1 MPVSVSTSPLVDV
14 PAETRLAGLTL
25 VTSGTNQFAAL
36 AFNGDAI
43 VQQLD
48 GSLDQPADA
57 ERLVAL
63 TDGLPIVSDAPRRSF
78 DVLVRAG
85 ARTPVMWDVLELAAL
100 LAPACPSGGLDRAA
114 TFFGIVVEG
123 GAGLMRQAQRAQML
137 FQLLVS
143 LLDRV
148 DTQTLLHASRLAASL
163 DWPLRTLFAEVQH
176 RRAISPLEIGA
187 LAEGTPMGAWVAQG
201 AAGRRRQTNLPELDP
216 PPLDPDEIARRLAP
230 DADIAHALVG
240 YEARGEQVHMA
251 QLVAETLSSGGQLLL
266 EAGTGTGKSLAYLL
280 PAALRAIRTSRRVV
294 VSTATTTLQD
304 QLFQQDLPLVQT
316 GLSGEPPLRATVL
329 KGRANYLCLRR
340 WQMLL
345 HAGDLTS
352 ADRML
357 LLKTLF
363 WLPHT
368 STGDRAELH
377 LSPAEEESWGR
388 LSAVTEACTPL
399 RCAYH
404 RIGVCFLARARRA
417 AEESHIV
424 IANHALLLSDLASR
438 SRVLPDYDVLI
449 VDEAHHLEDEATNQ
463 LGWRLGEREL
473 VNRLDRL
480 WSPSIGGSG
489 ALTEALGLIGTSNG
503 PRIPVELQPTVEQA
517 GQAALELGS
526 AIRRFFEGLARVMDD
541 PELVGGGGDETQL
554 RVTAAIRAGS
564 RWQELEQVWAEATEH
579 QQAVE
584 RAIVELT
591 AELESLPGALDAA
604 RDLAAELSGHLDY
617 WRDVRRRMNGCVHSP
632 GPNYVYW
639 VSAGS
644 GRFRFAWLNA
654 APLEVASLLRDRLFA
669 APETTILV
677 SATMAI
683 GGSFDYVKQRL
694 GLEDARAEALG
705 SPFDYARAAL
715 LYVPNDLPDP
725 TQAGYQ
731 ASMERAIMDVVKRLR
746 GRTLVLFT
754 SRAHLR
760 TTYQTLREPLA
771 AQHITLL
778 AQGIDESSRT
788 RLLDAFRRGSR
799 VVLFGTNAFWEG
811 IDVVGEALSC
821 VMVTRLPFA
830 VPTDP
835 IYAARAEQFDDPFS
849 QYAVPQAV
857 LRLKQGFGRLIRSRT
872 DRGAVVI
879 LDRRLVTRFYGQ
891 VFVRSLPPCSV
902 KQGPA
907 ARSGLEAE
915 EWLTPATQ
923 LTLQVAPG

>member
-1 MPVSVSTSPLVDV
+1 MGPTQRDHRGMH
-14 PAETRLAGLTL
+14 A
-25 VTSGTNQFAAL
+25 
-36 AFNGDAI
+36 
-43 VQQLD
+43 
-48 GSLDQPADA
+48 
-57 ERLVAL
+57 VAL
-63 TDGLPIVSDAPRRSF
+63 RVPPHRGVLPRPR
-78 DVLVRAG
+78 
-85 ARTPVMWDVLELAAL
+85 
-100 LAPACPSGGLDRAA
+100 
-114 TFFGIVVEG
+114 
-123 GAGLMRQAQRAQML
+123 
-137 FQLLVS
+137 
-143 LLDRV
+143 
-148 DTQTLLHASRLAASL
+148 
-163 DWPLRTLFAEVQH
+163 
-176 RRAISPLEIGA
+176 
-187 LAEGTPMGAWVAQG
+187 
-201 AAGRRRQTNLPELDP
+201 
-216 PPLDPDEIARRLAP
+216 
-230 DADIAHALVG
+230 
-240 YEARGEQVHMA
+240 
-251 QLVAETLSSGGQLLL
+251 
-266 EAGTGTGKSLAYLL
+266 
-280 PAALRAIRTSRRVV
+280 
-294 VSTATTTLQD
+294 
-304 QLFQQDLPLVQT
+304 
-316 GLSGEPPLRATVL
+316 
-329 KGRANYLCLRR
+329 
-340 WQMLL
+340 
-345 HAGDLTS
+345 
-352 ADRML
+352 
-357 LLKTLF
+357 
-363 WLPHT
+363 
-368 STGDRAELH
+368 
-377 LSPAEEESWGR
+377 
-388 LSAVTEACTPL
+388 
-399 RCAYH
+399 
-404 RIGVCFLARARRA
+404 RRA
-417 AEESHIV
+417 AEESHVV

-438 SRVLPDYDVLI
+438 SRILPEYDVLV

-463 LGWRLGEREL
+463 LGWRLAEREL
-473 VNRLDRL
+473 INRLERL
-480 WSPSIGGSG
+480 WSPSVAGTSG
-489 ALTEALGLIGTSNG
+489 ALTEALGLIVASTG
-503 PRIPVELQPTVEQA
+503 PRIPVELRPTVEQA

-541 PELVGGGGDETQL
+541 PELVGAGGDETQL

-564 RWQELEQVWAEATEH
+564 RWQELERVWADATE
-579 QQAVE
+579 QLQVVE

-632 GPNYVYW
+632 GPNFVYW
-639 VSAGS
+639 VSTGS

-669 APETTILV
+669 APEATILV

-683 GGSFDYVKQRL
+683 GGSFDYVKRRL

-731 ASMERAIMDVVKRLR
+731 ASMERAIMDVVRRLR

-754 SRAHLR
+754 SRVHLR
-760 TTYQTLREPLA
+760 TTYNALREPLA

-788 RLLDAFRRGSR
+788 RLLEAFRRGSR

-811 IDVVGEALSC
+811 IDVVGDALSC

-835 IYAARAEQFDDPFS
+835 IYAARAEQFDEPFS

-857 LRLKQGFGRLIRSRT
+857 LRLKQGFGRLIRSRA
-872 DRGAVVI
+872 DRGAVVM

-907 ARSGLEAE
+907 ARTGLEAE

>member
-1 MPVSVSTSPLVDV
+1 MALSISAPVDV
-14 PAETRLAGLTL
+14 QPETRLAGLTL
-25 VTSGTNQFAAL
+25 VTTGSNQFAAL
-36 AFNGDAI
+36 AFAGDTI
-43 VQQLD
+43 VQQLEGRVD
-48 GSLDQPADA
+48 DPVDA
-57 ERLVAL
+57 QRLVAL
-63 TDGLPIVSDAPRRSF
+63 ADGVPIISDNPRRAF
-78 DVLVRAG
+78 DVLLRAG
-85 ARTPVMWDVLELAAL
+85 ASLPVVWDVLELAAL

-123 GAGLMRQAQRAQML
+123 GGGLGRQAQRAHML

-143 LLDRV
+143 LLDRI

-163 DWPLRTLFAEVQH
+163 DWPLRALFAEVQR
-176 RRAISPLEIGA
+176 RRALSPLETGA

-201 AAGRRRQTNLPELDP
+201 APGRRRTTSLPEVDP
-216 PPLDPDEIARRLAP
+216 APLDPKEIAQRLAP
-230 DADIAHALVG
+230 DADIAHALAG
-240 YEARGEQVHMA
+240 YEARSEQVHMA
-251 QLVAETLSSGGQLLL
+251 QLVAETLSTGGQLLL

-304 QLFQQDLPLVQT
+304 QLFQQDLPLVQA
-316 GLSGEPPLRATVL
+316 GLRGEQPLRATVL
-329 KGRANYLCLRR
+329 KGRTNYLCLRR

-357 LLKTLF
+357 LIKTLF
-363 WLPHT
+363 WLPQT

-377 LSPAEEESWGR
+377 LAPPEEESWGR

-438 SRVLPDYDVLI
+438 SRILPEYDVLV

-473 VNRLDRL
+473 INRLERL
-480 WSPSIGGSG
+480 WSPSVAGTSG
-489 ALTEALGLIGTSNG
+489 ALAEALALLGTSNG
-503 PRIPVELQPTVEQA
+503 PRISIELRPTVEQA

-526 AIRRFFEGLARVMDD
+526 GIRRFFEGLARVMDD
-541 PELVGGGGDETQL
+541 PELVGAGGDETQL

-564 RWQELEQVWAEATEH
+564 RWQELEHVWAEATEH
-579 QQAVE
+579 QQVVE
-584 RAIVELT
+584 RAVIELI

-617 WRDVRRRMNGCVHSP
+617 WRDARRRMNGCVHSP
-632 GPNYVYW
+632 GPNFVYW
-639 VSAGS
+639 VSTGS

-669 APETTILV
+669 APEATILV

-683 GGSFDYVKQRL
+683 GGTFDYVKRRL

-731 ASMERAIMDVVKRLR
+731 ASMERAIMDVVRRLR

-760 TTYQTLREPLA
+760 TTYQALREPLA
-771 AQHITLL
+771 LQHITLL

-811 IDVVGEALSC
+811 IDVVGDALSC

-835 IYAARAEQFDDPFS
+835 IYAARAEQFDEPFS

-857 LRLKQGFGRLIRSRT
+857 LRLKQGFGRLIRSRA
-872 DRGAVVI
+872 DRGAVVM

-907 ARSGLEAE
+907 ARTGLEAE

-923 LTLQVAPG
+923 LTLQVAPE

>member
-1 MPVSVSTSPLVDV
+1 VALSTVPVADV
-14 PAETRLAGLTL
+14 RTETRVAGLTL
-25 VTSGTNQFAAL
+25 VTSGTNHFAAL
-36 AFNGDAI
+36 AFTGDTI
-43 VQQLD
+43 VQLLE
-48 GSLDQPADA
+48 GHLDQPADA
-57 ERLVAL
+57 QQLAAL
-63 TDGLPIVSDAPRRSF
+63 ADGVPIISDAPRRAF
-78 DVLVRAG
+78 DVLLRAG
-85 ARTPVMWDVLELAAL
+85 APMPAIWDVLELAAL
-100 LAPACPSGGLDRAA
+100 LAPACPSGGLDRATA
-114 TFFGIVVEG
+114 FFGIVVDG
-123 GAGLMRQAQRAQML
+123 SGLLRQAQRAHMV

-148 DTQTLLHASRLAASL
+148 DTQTLLHVSRLAASL
-163 DWPLRTLFAEVQH
+163 DWSLRALFAEAQR
-176 RRAISPLEIGA
+176 RRAVSPLETGA
-187 LAEGTPMGAWVAQG
+187 LAAGTPIGAWIARG
-201 AAGRRRQTNLPELDP
+201 APGRRRQASAPEVDP

-230 DADIAHALVG
+230 DADIAHALEG
-240 YEARGEQVHMA
+240 YEPRREQVHMA
-251 QLVAETLSSGGQLLL
+251 QLVAETLNTGGQLLL

-280 PAALRAIRTSRRVV
+280 PAALRAVRASRRVI

-304 QLFQQDLPLVQT
+304 QLFEQDLPLVQA
-316 GLSGEPPLRATVL
+316 GLRGEQALRVTVL

-345 HAGDLTS
+345 HAADLTP

-357 LLKTLF
+357 LIKTLF

-368 STGDRAELH
+368 SSGDRAELH

-388 LSAVTEACTPL
+388 LNAVAEACTPL

-417 AEESHIV
+417 AEESHVV

-449 VDEAHHLEDEATNQ
+449 VDEAHHLEDEATHQ
-463 LGWRLGEREL
+463 LGWRMGEREL
-473 VNRLDRL
+473 LNRLERL
-480 WSPSIGGSG
+480 WSPGQGGTG
-489 ALTEALGLIGTSNG
+489 ALAEALALIGSANG
-503 PRIPVELQPTVEQA
+503 LRVPAELRPVVEQG

-526 AIRRFFEGLARVMDD
+526 AIRRFFEGLTRLMED
-541 PELVGGGGDETQL
+541 PELVGASGDETQL
-554 RVTAAIRAGS
+554 RVTAAVRAGS
-564 RWQELEQVWAEATEH
+564 RWQELEHMWAEATERQMH
-579 QQAVE
+579 VE
-584 RAIVELT
+584 RAIVEVT
-591 AELESLPGALDAA
+591 AELESLPGMLEAA
-604 RDLAAELSGHLDY
+604 RDLGAELGGHLEY
-617 WRDVRRRMNGCVHSP
+617 WRDVRRRLQGCVHTP
-632 GPNYVYW
+632 GHSVVYW
-639 VSAGS
+639 VSGGS
-644 GRFRFAWLNA
+644 RFRSAWLNA

-669 APETTILV
+669 APEATVLV
-677 SATMAI
+677 SATLAI

-731 ASMERAIMDVVKRLR
+731 ATMERAILEVVTRLN

-754 SRAHLR
+754 SRVHLR
-760 TTYQTLREPLA
+760 TTYQALREPLA
-771 AQHITLL
+771 AQRITLL

-857 LRLKQGFGRLIRSRT
+857 LRLKQGFGRLIRSHA
-872 DRGAVVI
+872 DRGAVVV

-907 ARSGLEAE
+907 ARVGLEAE
-915 EWLTPATQ
+915 DWLMPATQ
-923 LTLQVAPG
+923 LALQVAPG

>member
-1 MPVSVSTSPLVDV
+1 MSVSTSPLVDV
-14 PAETRLAGLTL
+14 QPETRLAGLTL

-36 AFNGDAI
+36 VFNGDVV
-43 VQQLD
+43 VQQVAGQMDDL
-48 GSLDQPADA
+48 ADA
-57 ERLVAL
+57 QRLVAVA
-63 TDGLPIVSDAPRRSF
+63 DGVPIISDAPRRAL
-78 DVLVRAG
+78 DTLLRAG
-85 ARTPVMWDVLELAAL
+85 ARMPVVWDVLELAAL

-123 GAGLMRQAQRAQML
+123 GVGLERQAQRTHML

-163 DWPLRTLFAEVQH
+163 DWQLRALFAEVQR
-176 RRAISPLEIGA
+176 RRALSPLELGA

-201 AAGRRRQTNLPELDP
+201 APGRRRQTNLPEVDP
-216 PPLDPDEIARRLAP
+216 PPLDPEEIARRLAP
-230 DADIAHALVG
+230 DADIAQALAG
-240 YEARGEQVHMA
+240 YEARAEQVHMA

-280 PAALRAIRTSRRVV
+280 PAALRAIRTSRRVI

-304 QLFQQDLPLVQT
+304 QLFQQDLPLVQA
-316 GLSGEPPLRATVL
+316 GLRGEQPLRATVL

-363 WLPHT
+363 WLPQT

-399 RCAYH
+399 RCQYH

-417 AEESHIV
+417 AEESHVV

-438 SRVLPDYDVLI
+438 SRVLPEYDVLI

-473 VNRLDRL
+473 INRLERL
-480 WSPSIGGSG
+480 WSASIGGSSG
-489 ALTEALGLIGTSNG
+489 ALTEALGLIGASNG
-503 PRIPVELQPTVEQA
+503 PRIRVELRPTVEQA
-517 GQAALELGS
+517 GQAALELGA

-541 PELVGGGGDETQL
+541 PELVGAGSDETQL

-564 RWQELEQVWAEATEH
+564 RWQELEHVWSEATEH
-579 QQAVE
+579 QQVVE
-584 RAIVELT
+584 RAIIELT
-591 AELESLPGALDAA
+591 AELESLPGTLDAA

-632 GPNYVYW
+632 GPNFVYW
-639 VSAGS
+639 VSTGG

-669 APETTILV
+669 VPEATILV

-683 GGSFDYVKQRL
+683 GGSFDYVKRRL
-694 GLEDARAEALG
+694 GLEEARAEALG

-731 ASMERAIMDVVKRLR
+731 ASMERAIMDVVRRLR

-754 SRAHLR
+754 SRVHLR
-760 TTYQTLREPLA
+760 TTYQALREPLA

-788 RLLDAFRRGSR
+788 RLLEAFRRGSR

-835 IYAARAEQFDDPFS
+835 IYAARAEQFDDPFG

-857 LRLKQGFGRLIRSRT
+857 LRLKQGFGRLIRSRA
-872 DRGAVVI
+872 DRGAVVM

-907 ARSGLEAE
+907 ARIGLEAE

-923 LTLQVAPG
+923 LMLQVAPG